1 MWIFKWSSNYK
12 YRIILNII
20 KCHSFGNYIRLSPMH
35 THTIQSFHFILCK
48 SCLKNFWQFC
58 LYFNA
63 KFTLINFYLH
73 FNSLKLQKYL
83 HILYPTFLIFIHN
96 SIFNGILI
104 FIHNSIFN
112 GILIF
117 IHNSIFNGILIFI
130 HNSILRKWLR
140 SGFATKRI
148 SIEYFKFQIY
158 TWSEAYNFKLK

>member
-104 FIHNSIFN
+104 FIHNSI
-112 GILIF
+112 
-117 IHNSIFNGILIFI
+117 
-130 HNSILRKWLR
+130 LRKWLR